1 MGRND
6 FVAIGYT
13 NLRLCESNELS
24 SDNAA
29 LVHQLVKAVLAIRA
43 GFSEDDGAR
52 FDTSREPRAVNSHA
66 LSV

>member
-6 FVAIGYT
+6 FFAVGYSH
-13 NLRLCESNELS
+13 LRLCESNELS
-24 SDNAA
+24 SDHAA

-43 GFSEDDGAR
+43 RLSEDDGAR
-52 FDTSREPRAVNSHA
+52 FDTSREPRAVNRHA